1 MHEQV
6 GHLIVG
12 RGKALQMP
20 RRFEPTHD
28 LPSDPGRLESMRICE
43 VWASEAIPALRNAFR
58 SLCFQPTA
66 GCHPTTPPHAL
77 DQRPRTSAAVGSSE
91 RPAALGEPSPLM

>member
-1 MHEQV
+1 MLTPGRKCLAASRPLRSSIAVAPTMHEQV

-28 LPSDPGRLESMRICE
+28 LPSDPGRLESMRICG
-43 VWASEAIPALRNAFR
+43 V
-58 SLCFQPTA
+58 
-66 GCHPTTPPHAL
+66 
-77 DQRPRTSAAVGSSE
+77 
-91 RPAALGEPSPLM
+91 